1 MIEEGKKTCSNC
13 GATYEIKHDLPEE
26 DYILKYCPFCGEEQ
40 EIIDE
45 LEEVEKRYEDC
56 N

>member
-1 MIEEGKKTCSNC
+1 MNRKKSINC
-13 GATYEIKHDLPEE
+13 GAEYTVEHDLPEE

-40 EIIDE
+40 EVVDE
-45 LEEVEKRYEDC
+45 LEEVEKSYEDW